1 MPGTAIAMWM
11 ANHHIPGGTNVTR
24 RRIRETL
31 MSAGALLILIGALAM
46 IDDRVRD
53 QLAPAGVWD
62 RVTSQ
67 RRQVVMAG
75 GTVYDV
81 IADHDKLAVFV
92 VAASVLVVCMLRT

>member
-1 MPGTAIAMWM
+1 MWM
-11 ANHHIPGGTNVTR
+11 ANRHIPGGTNVTR

-53 QLAPAGVWD
+53 HLAPAGVWN
-62 RVTSQ
+62 RVASQ

-81 IADHDKLAVFV
+81 IADHDKLAIFV
-92 VAASVLVVCMLRT
+92 LAASVLVVCMLRT

>member
-1 MPGTAIAMWM
+1 
-11 ANHHIPGGTNVTR
+11 
-24 RRIRETL
+24 

-53 QLAPAGVWD
+53 QLAPGDAWN

-75 GTVYDV
+75 ATVYDV
-81 IADHDKLAVFV
+81 IADHDKLAMFV
-92 VAASVLVVCMLRT
+92 VAASVLVFCMLRT